1 MHNVLPAAADAG
13 FYQLVHELIEVERLR
28 LGDSPKRETGG
39 KNHRQSKRQAFE
51 CVQLLAPFRDG
62 RLPSQAEF
70 RSVLCRDLSSGG
82 FSFLVENRPDFEQVI
97 VALGPVPFKFFTAA
111 VVNQTRTR
119 THQRPMIRVG
129 CRFSGRVE

>member
-13 FYQLVHELIEVERLR
+13 FYELVHELIEAERLR
-28 LGDSPKRETGG
+28 SGDSSSPKSKKR
-39 KNHRQSKRQAFE
+39 NHRSSDRRPFE
-51 CVQLLAPFRDG
+51 CLQLLAPFCDG

-70 RSVLCRDLSSGG
+70 RPVLCRDLSSGG
-82 FSFLVENRPDFEQVI
+82 FSFLVEKRVDFEQVI

-111 VVNQTRTR
+111 VVNQTSIRK
-119 THQRPMIRVG
+119 HQRQMIRVG